1 MAGRVD
7 PVWWSRN
14 PSLAETIDSELAKP
28 AHRERWKYTRPAK
41 VIDLLSTSAAA
52 PPNSDLP
59 ELFDLQAQLK
69 QAPEALAP
77 FTYAQALEV
86 VRLNDGDVLD
96 LDTIDHPVLIVVEP
110 AACVTVQRHAT
121 AHPGYFTW
129 IQALAQSQLTVA
141 INALD
146 GQSVWDYLNIQ
157 LHAHSRAEVNLHHL
171 GADLARQDIQIYC
184 REPGA
189 EVVLNSAAGVLPG
202 HHLDQQITV
211 EHRASQTLSH
221 QRIHST
227 AGANAKVTFNGR
239 IHIHKDCP
247 QVRAELVNKNLAL
260 AESASINTKPELEI
274 YTDDVTCSHGATVG
288 ALDPAE
294 LFYCA
299 ARGIGPEQAKTM
311 LSLAFL
317 HQASVGP
324 LKEIALEA
332 LPRAII

>member
-1 MAGRVD
+1 MAGRID
-7 PVWWSRN
+7 PVWWSGS
-14 PSLAETIDSELAKP
+14 PSLADTIDSELAKP

-41 VIDLLSTSAAA
+41 VIDLLPASDKALPA
-52 PPNSDLP
+52 SDLP

-69 QAPEALAP
+69 QAPEALVP

-86 VRLNDGDVLD
+86 IRLNDGDVLD
-96 LDTIDHPVLIVVEP
+96 LDNMDHPLLIVVEP
-110 AACVTVQRHAT
+110 AARVTVQRHSA
-121 AHPGYFTW
+121 ANAGYFTW
-129 IQALAQSQLTVA
+129 IQALAESQLTVA
-141 INALD
+141 INAMD
-146 GQSVWDYLNIQ
+146 ARSVWDYLNIQ
-157 LHAHSRAEVNLHHL
+157 LHAYTRAEVNLHHL
-171 GADLARQDIQIYC
+171 GAELARQDVQVHC
-184 REPGA
+184 CEPGA
-189 EVVLNSAAGVLPG
+189 ELILNSAAGVLPG

-211 EHRASQTLSH
+211 EHRAPQTLSR

-227 AGANAKVTFNGR
+227 AGARAKVTFNGR

-299 ARGIGPEQAKTM
+299 ARGIEPERARTM

-317 HQASVGP
+317 HQASAGP
-324 LKEIALEA
+324 LKDIALET